1 MLYKIGLNYANL
13 VLELSAELLIYVR
26 VKDIK
31 LIVHI
36 YIHTLL
42 QNLV

>member
-1 MLYKIGLNYANL
+1 MLYKISLNYANI
-13 VLELSAELLIYVR
+13 VLELSAEFLIYVR